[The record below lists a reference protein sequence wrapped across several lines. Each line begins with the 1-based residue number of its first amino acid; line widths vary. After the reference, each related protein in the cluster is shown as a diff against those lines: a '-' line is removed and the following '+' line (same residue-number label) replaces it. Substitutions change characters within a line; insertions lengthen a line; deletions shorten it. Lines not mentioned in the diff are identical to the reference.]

1 MLSVGLAA
9 ASVTSVGQGWG
20 ARETGPGPNVT
31 TKGAGPPG
39 VGRVHVL
46 CDNCQAGW
54 DAFELRHADH
64 GSRAGP
70 EYEVRRGTRCNL
82 RADSAEFRGGKV
94 VNRATL

>member
-1 MLSVGLAA
+1 VAHDEEMAAVLSVGLAA

-46 CDNCQAGW
+46 CDNCQGGW
-54 DAFELRHADH
+54 DA
-64 GSRAGP
+64 
-70 EYEVRRGTRCNL
+70 
-82 RADSAEFRGGKV
+82 
-94 VNRATL
+94 

>member
-1 MLSVGLAA
+1 VLSVGLAA

-46 CDNCQAGW
+46 CDNCHAGW
-54 DAFELRHADH
+54 DA
-64 GSRAGP
+64 
-70 EYEVRRGTRCNL
+70 
-82 RADSAEFRGGKV
+82 
-94 VNRATL
+94 